1 MSPWAGT
8 RGANV
13 SALAPGAAVGPGG
26 GWSRRGDG
34 RTPGVRGYQAPGS
47 GCTPCPAVARL
58 SGCVARC
65 AQTAGELSVQDAAA
79 VGQDLPST
87 RNPLKTQ
94 GMHHQLPITALW
106 STCTTLGDYP
116 LGFRAA
122 AVQPSPR
129 HPLLWWGM
137 NSTLLGEYR
146 LDQHPQPHGVPS
158 RVRNACESTYVNPT
172 GYVSPTRS
180 ASFRTE
186 VNDVLTWF
194 VRLSVHVSAMRNSM
208 GFAHPLRLCANSQ
221 FPTSGLC
228 CDAGYATL
236 RSIKDPL
243 VRYRRGP
250 FLGRHQHAA
259 LHTTPTDRLASL
271 DRWQSSS
278 TGTQERSG
286 SWQSCLV

>member
-1 MSPWAGT
+1 MVQEGRWPNAWRS
-8 RGANV
+8 R
-13 SALAPGAAVGPGG
+13 LPG
-26 GWSRRGDG
+26 
-34 RTPGVRGYQAPGS
+34 PGVRLHTLPRRRTTRRMRGTMRTNRRRVERPGRSSGGPGS
-47 GCTPCPAVARL
+47 
-58 SGCVARC
+58 
-65 AQTAGELSVQDAAA
+65 SVNSQPSENPGDA
-79 VGQDLPST
+79 PST
-87 RNPLKTQ
+87 SHNR
-94 GMHHQLPITALW
+94 IW